1 MAPQLSTLWR
11 SLKSYQIYGANTNV
25 GKTVISTILC
35 KALENVYPNEQT
47 WYLKPISTGPDDQSD
62 VKHIQY
68 FSPKTKAKCLFQ
80 FEQAVSPHVA
90 ARSSPSKPVSDAHLR
105 DLTLTHLQNCA
116 QSGQGTLLVETAGGV
131 TSPAPSGTL
140 QADLYQPLR
149 LSVCL
154 VGDHSLGG
162 ISATISAFESLH
174 VRGYTVDAL
183 LQFENLELQNHDY
196 LEEYF
201 KMHGVQ
207 SLTIPLPPPRLPDT
221 KEDNDSMQEYYSKI
235 SQMKSVE
242 RVLNHL
248 SQKHLTRIGELERMS
263 TDAYTKIWYPFTQHK
278 QVSPETIIP
287 IDSACGDFF
296 QVAPVS
302 NKEESISDSQEGIL
316 TPAFDGSASWW
327 TQGLGHALPALSLA
341 AAHAAGRYGHV
352 IFAGNIHRP
361 ALDLAETLLKS
372 LENSRLSRVF
382 FSDNGSTGMEVA
394 IKMAFSATSKRY
406 GNSKANQEELGVIG
420 LKGSYH
426 GDTLGAMDCSE
437 PGIFNEKV
445 HWYKGRGYWF
455 DFPRVFMK
463 NGYWN
468 IKIPNVMQEFIST
481 AQLKYSFTE
490 SNSINEISENESP
503 KKASFLEFSSLGQI
517 FDLQSRKKSDDA
529 DLYRKYVF
537 ETLKLLTKDQ
547 GQKFGAVV
555 MEPVLLGAAGMQ
567 LVDPLFQ
574 HILIDVVRNSS
585 IFDQNPSS
593 DSADNKAWT
602 GLPVIFDEVFTG
614 LYRLGRFSAAKFLD
628 VEPDISVHA
637 KLLTGGLVPLCCTV
651 ASETIYQSF
660 MSDSKTDA
668 LLHGHSYTAHP
679 VGCHVANTSL
689 KMLAALDAGDDWLEG
704 KVDWWSREEWID
716 ELKDQYNYEKKRKSP
731 IWKLGKR
738 LFDSRKP
745 GIWSVWSYEFLYN
758 LSYNR
763 EISGI
768 ISLGSVLAITLED
781 KNHGYSSMASLD
793 LQKYLFE
800 SNEHFRIH
808 VRALGNVLYIMASQT
823 SESETL
829 RKIEN
834 TLESYFCKNV

>member
-25 GKTVISTILC
+25 GKTVMSTILC
-35 KALENVYPNEQT
+35 KALDNVYPTEQT
-47 WYLKPISTGPDDQSD
+47 WYLKPISTGPDDQTD

-80 FEQAVSPHVA
+80 FDQAVSPHIA
-90 ARSSPSKPVSDAHLR
+90 AQSSPFKPVSDAQLR
-105 DLTLTHLQNCA
+105 DLTLAHLRHCA
-116 QSGQGTLLVETAGGV
+116 QLGQGTLLVETAGGV
-131 TSPAPSGTL
+131 NSPTPSGTL
-140 QADLYQPLR
+140 QGDLFQPLR

-174 VRGYTVDAL
+174 IRGYSVDAL
-183 LQFENLELQNHDY
+183 LQFENPKLQNHDY
-196 LEEYF
+196 LEKYF

-207 SLTIPLPPPRLPDT
+207 SLTIPLPPSRLPET
-221 KEDNDSMQEYYSKI
+221 KEDIDSMQEYYSKI
-235 SQMKSVE
+235 SKLESVE
-242 RVLNHL
+242 RVLNYL
-248 SQKHLTRIGELERMS
+248 SQKHLTRIDELERMS

-278 QVSPETIIP
+278 QVSSKTIIP
-287 IDSACGDFF
+287 IDSASGDFF
-296 QVAPVS
+296 QIAPVRS
-302 NKEESISDSQEGIL
+302 KDEFLSDSEEGIL

-327 TQGLGHALPALSLA
+327 TQGLGHALPTLSLA

-361 ALDLAETLLKS
+361 ALDLAETLLKN

-394 IKMAFSATSKRY
+394 IKMALSATSKRY
-406 GNSKANQEELGVIG
+406 GNSKANREEHGVIG

-426 GDTLGAMDCSE
+426 GDTIGAMDCSE

-455 DFPRVFMK
+455 DFPQVSMK

-468 IKIPNVMQEFIST
+468 ITLPDVMQEFIST
-481 AQLKYSFTE
+481 AHLEYRFKKSDSSNKTPGHE
-490 SNSINEISENESP
+490 SSRG
-503 KKASFLEFSSLGQI
+503 ASYLQFSSLGQI
-517 FDLQSRKKSDDA
+517 FDLQRRKQSDYA
-529 DLYRKYVF
+529 DLYRKYIF
-537 ETLKLLTKDQ
+537 ETLKILTKDQ
-547 GQKFGAVV
+547 GRKFGAVV

-585 IFDQNPSS
+585 SIFDQNSS
-593 DSADNKAWT
+593 SNSDDNNAWT

-614 LYRLGRFSAAKFLD
+614 LYRLGRFSAAKFLN

-660 MSDSKTDA
+660 ISDSKIDA

-689 KMLAALDAGDDWLEG
+689 KMLAALDAGDDWREG
-704 KVDWWSREEWID
+704 KVDWWSREEWIN
-716 ELKDQYNYEKKRKSP
+716 ELKDQYTDEEKRKSE

-738 LFDSRKP
+738 LFDSCKP
-745 GIWSVWSYEFLYN
+745 GIWSVWSYEFLRS
-758 LSYNR
+758 LSYKR
-763 EISGI
+763 EISSI

-781 KNHGYSSMASLD
+781 KNHGTVTVPWL
-793 LQKYLFE
+793 
-800 SNEHFRIH
+800 H
-808 VRALGNVLYIMASQT
+808 
-823 SESETL
+823 
-829 RKIEN
+829 
-834 TLESYFCKNV
+834 